1 MKGNQP
7 DFGSLFGKNCMLPVA
22 DVFDRNNLPVEFE
35 GLRINIYRFSRISD
49 TLEWEIPLHAHK
61 NFEFHYIFAGKGEV
75 KLGMDDITVTAG
87 DFYICAPFIQHSQ
100 KADRTEPMQE
110 YCIECEIECMESEQ
124 NTDRKLLG
132 QLISLYGKCY
142 NHGNNEKILMVFR
155 ELENLYVTK
164 ESFASRIFTK
174 SMMLS
179 VILYMLTT
187 IGKECGDVN
196 RKGVV
201 FLNSQRAVSIRNYLE
216 SNLMKNI
223 TIRDCANVFYLS
235 ERHIDRIMKEEYNE
249 TFYQYLQRLRTEV
262 AVRLLASTNTGV
274 DEIAEKSGFG
284 SYRNMIRSFKRLQ
297 MKNPSEIR
305 RDALR
310 EKQKGESVK

>member
-1 MKGNQP
+1 
-7 DFGSLFGKNCMLPVA
+7 MLPVA
-22 DVFDRNNLPVEFE
+22 DVFDRNNLLVEFE
-35 GLRINIYRFSRISD
+35 GLKINIYRFSRISD
-49 TLEWEIPLHAHK
+49 TMEWEIPLHAHK
-61 NFEFHYIFAGKGEV
+61 NFELHYIFAGRGEV

-100 KADRTEPMQE
+100 KADRTDPMQE
-110 YCIECEIECMESEQ
+110 YCIECEIECVENDQ
-124 NTDRKLLG
+124 NTDRKILA

-142 NHGNNEKILMVFR
+142 NRGNNEKILLMFQ
-155 ELENLYVTK
+155 ELENLYATK
-164 ESFASRIFTK
+164 DTFASRIYTK
-174 SMMLS
+174 SLMLS
-179 VILYMLTT
+179 VILYMLTA

-196 RKGVV
+196 RKGFV

-216 SNLMKNI
+216 SNLMNDI

-235 ERHIDRIMKEEYNE
+235 ERHIDRIMKEEYSE

-262 AVRLLASTNTGV
+262 AGRRLASTNMSV

-305 RDALR
+305 REALR
-310 EKQKGESVK
+310 EKQKGVDGK